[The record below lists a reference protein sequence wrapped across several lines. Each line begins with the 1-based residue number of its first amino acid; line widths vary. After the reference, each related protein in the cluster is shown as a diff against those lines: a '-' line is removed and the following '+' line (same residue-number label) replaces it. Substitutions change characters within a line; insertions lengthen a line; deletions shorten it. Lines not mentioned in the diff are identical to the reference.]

1 MTCYPTDALI
11 QLEFESIRQKLL
23 ALCRTPG
30 AIADME
36 QLAIHEDLAL
46 IRPRLEETQEYKA
59 ILESGL
65 HLPNTYFVHVQ
76 DAIRLLHIPGATL
89 LPEQCL
95 QLVRITENAGHLV
108 RWFTEDRKKQ
118 YPRLAAHMQ
127 AVHLL
132 PVIINAVRNVIDEQ
146 GKIFDH
152 ASSTLLDIRKAL
164 FHKQTEIRRVFDRL
178 AQKLDNLGYL
188 TDIGESFMNGRRV
201 LAVLAEHKRQ
211 VKGVL
216 HAESDSR
223 QTVYIEPEETL
234 ILNNEI
240 ISLEREE
247 GVEMQ
252 RILRALTERLHPFA
266 GSISAYQL
274 MRDVFDGIH
283 AKAVFAITIQGVI
296 PQLVNEPVIRLKR
309 AVHPLLWLRQQE
321 QQEQTIPLDIELDQE
336 KRIMVISGPNAGGK
350 TVAMKTV
357 GLLQLMMQSGL
368 LVPVLPDSVMGIFT
382 SLFILIGDRQSI
394 ENDLSTYSSH
404 LTHLRYFTAHAHAKT
419 LFFIDELGGGTDP
432 QLGGAMAEAI
442 LEELALKQSLG
453 IVTTHYLNLKIMA
466 DRVAGL
472 QNASMQFDEQNLK
485 PLFTLKPGIPGSSY
499 TFSMAARVGMAEHII
514 QRARQLSEKQQIRL
528 ESLLRKTE
536 QQSRK
541 LTEERQQLQTLISE
555 NKKKESR
562 LVNELNREKHRQEME
577 RLKLQNVES
586 ARKRTALRE
595 LESTARKLIQAWRKG
610 KDRASIMDELNR
622 ILRMAEKTTHA
633 APVSVSIPADY
644 KRIDDPV
651 VVGSMV
657 FMLKSRKIGIVREI
671 RAKKAVVQLGN
682 VPMQLALDDLVPVV
696 RQENE

>member
-1 MTCYPTDALI
+1 
-11 QLEFESIRQKLL
+11 
-23 ALCRTPG
+23 
-30 AIADME
+30 
-36 QLAIHEDLAL
+36 
-46 IRPRLEETQEYKA
+46 
-59 ILESGL
+59 
-65 HLPNTYFVHVQ
+65 
-76 DAIRLLHIPGATL
+76 
-89 LPEQCL
+89 
-95 QLVRITENAGHLV
+95 
-108 RWFTEDRKKQ
+108 
-118 YPRLAAHMQ
+118 
-127 AVHLL
+127 
-132 PVIINAVRNVIDEQ
+132 
-146 GKIFDH
+146 
-152 ASSTLLDIRKAL
+152 
-164 FHKQTEIRRVFDRL
+164 
-178 AQKLDNLGYL
+178 
-188 TDIGESFMNGRRV
+188 
-201 LAVLAEHKRQ
+201 
-211 VKGVL
+211 
-216 HAESDSR
+216 
-223 QTVYIEPEETL
+223 
-234 ILNNEI
+234 
-240 ISLEREE
+240 
-247 GVEMQ
+247 
-252 RILRALTERLHPFA
+252 
-266 GSISAYQL
+266 